1 MEEWDLLL
9 GESLAGYG
17 EKYPDVRVRR
27 RLVQETPAQAL
38 VGHSETASTVVVW
51 AHVAAARSPPQV
63 SARSAGRSPEH
74 GALHRRGRAGADL
87 S

>member
-38 VGHSETASTVVVW
+38 VGRSETASTVVVGS
-51 AHVAAARSPPQV
+51 R
-63 SARSAGRSPEH
+63 GRSGLTARVLGSVSRTVAEH
-74 GALHRRGRAGADL
+74 GRCTVVVVRGDL